1 MLNLNKNTRLF
12 FFQYIFQRD
21 YTTDFELDDFVKK
34 NLRKRPCNKKK
45 LRSMYQ
51 SFVVNE
57 ITIKELINDEILK
70 KTNKISIFLVYAF
83 YSEYLI
89 DKSKK
94 KMLMSEYIKLS
105 KDFLT
110 VDEVRFFNFL
120 LDSIA
125 KKAYLLRLQQ
135 LLSVYLPLIKF

>member
-34 NLRKRPCNKKK
+34 NLKKRPCNKKK
-45 LRSMYQ
+45 LKSMYQ
-51 SFVVNE
+51 SFIFNE
-57 ITIKELINDEILK
+57 SAIKDLINQDILK
-70 KTNKISIFLVYAF
+70 KTNKISIFLIYAF
-83 YSEYLI
+83 YSEYLL

-110 VDEVRFFNFL
+110 IDEVKFFNFL
-120 LDSIA
+120 LDDIA
-125 KKAYLLRLQQ
+125 KKA
-135 LLSVYLPLIKF
+135 P

>member
-34 NLRKRPCNKKK
+34 NLKKRPCNKKK
-45 LRSMYQ
+45 LKSMYQ
-51 SFVVNE
+51 SFIVNE
-57 ITIKELINDEILK
+57 SSIKDLINQDILK
-70 KTNKISIFLVYAF
+70 KTNKISIFLIYAF
-83 YSEYLI
+83 YSEYLL
-89 DKSKK
+89 DRSKK

-110 VDEVRFFNFL
+110 IDEVKFFNFL
-120 LDSIA
+120 LDDIA
-125 KKAYLLRLQQ
+125 KKA
-135 LLSVYLPLIKF
+135 SWKKN

>member
-70 KTNKISIFLVYAF
+70 KTNKISVFLVYAF

-110 VDEVRFFNFL
+110 VDEVKFFNFL

-125 KKAYLLRLQQ
+125 KKA
-135 LLSVYLPLIKF
+135 P

>member
-34 NLRKRPCNKKK
+34 NLKKRPCNKKK
-45 LRSMYQ
+45 LKSMYQ
-51 SFVVNE
+51 SFIVNE
-57 ITIKELINDEILK
+57 NSIKDLINQDILK
-70 KTNKISIFLVYAF
+70 KTNKISVFLIYAF
-83 YSEYLI
+83 YSEYLL

-94 KMLMSEYIKLS
+94 KMLISEYIKLS

-110 VDEVRFFNFL
+110 IDEVKFFNFL
-120 LDSIA
+120 LDDIA
-125 KKAYLLRLQQ
+125 KKA
-135 LLSVYLPLIKF
+135 P

>member
-34 NLRKRPCNKKK
+34 NLKKRPCNKKK
-45 LRSMYQ
+45 LKSMYQ
-51 SFVVNE
+51 SFIVNE
-57 ITIKELINDEILK
+57 SSIKDLINQDILK
-70 KTNKISIFLVYAF
+70 KTNKISIFLIYAF
-83 YSEYLI
+83 YSEYLL
-89 DKSKK
+89 DKRKK

-110 VDEVRFFNFL
+110 IDEVKFFNFL
-120 LDSIA
+120 LDDIA
-125 KKAYLLRLQQ
+125 KKA
-135 LLSVYLPLIKF
+135 P

>member
-57 ITIKELINDEILK
+57 ISIKELINDEILK

-110 VDEVRFFNFL
+110 IDEVKFFNFL

-125 KKAYLLRLQQ
+125 KKA
-135 LLSVYLPLIKF
+135 P

>member
-21 YTTDFELDDFVKK
+21 YTTDFELDDFLKQ

-51 SFVVNE
+51 SFVINE
-57 ITIKELINDEILK
+57 INIKELINDEILK

-110 VDEVRFFNFL
+110 VDEVKFFNFL

-125 KKAYLLRLQQ
+125 KKA
-135 LLSVYLPLIKF
+135 P

>member
-34 NLRKRPCNKKK
+34 NLKKRPCNKKK
-45 LRSMYQ
+45 LKSMYQ
-51 SFVVNE
+51 SFIFNE
-57 ITIKELINDEILK
+57 SAIKDLINQDILK
-70 KTNKISIFLVYAF
+70 KTNKISIFLIYAF
-83 YSEYLI
+83 YSEYLL

-110 VDEVRFFNFL
+110 IDEVKFFNFL
-120 LDSIA
+120 LDDIA
-125 KKAYLLRLQQ
+125 KNA
-135 LLSVYLPLIKF
+135 P

>member
-34 NLRKRPCNKKK
+34 NLKKRPCNKKK
-45 LRSMYQ
+45 LKSMYQ
-51 SFVVNE
+51 SFIVNE
-57 ITIKELINDEILK
+57 NSIKDLINQDILK
-70 KTNKISIFLVYAF
+70 KTNKISIFLIYAF
-83 YSEYLI
+83 YSEYLL

-110 VDEVRFFNFL
+110 IDEVKFFNFL
-120 LDSIA
+120 LDDIA
-125 KKAYLLRLQQ
+125 KKA
-135 LLSVYLPLIKF
+135 PWKKN

>member
-34 NLRKRPCNKKK
+34 NLKKRPCNKKK
-45 LRSMYQ
+45 LKSMYQ
-51 SFVVNE
+51 SFLVNE
-57 ITIKELINDEILK
+57 NFIKDLINQDILK
-70 KTNKISIFLVYAF
+70 KTNKISIFLIYAF
-83 YSEYLI
+83 YSEYLL

-110 VDEVRFFNFL
+110 IDEVKFFNFL
-120 LDSIA
+120 LDDIA
-125 KKAYLLRLQQ
+125 KKA
-135 LLSVYLPLIKF
+135 P

>member
-34 NLRKRPCNKKK
+34 NLKKRPCNKKK
-45 LRSMYQ
+45 LKSMYQ
-51 SFVVNE
+51 SFIFNE
-57 ITIKELINDEILK
+57 STIKDLIEQDILK
-70 KTNKISIFLVYAF
+70 KTNKISIFLIYAF
-83 YSEYLI
+83 YSEYLL

-110 VDEVRFFNFL
+110 IDEVKFFNFL
-120 LDSIA
+120 LDDIA
-125 KKAYLLRLQQ
+125 KKA
-135 LLSVYLPLIKF
+135 P

>member
-34 NLRKRPCNKKK
+34 NLKKRPCNKKK
-45 LRSMYQ
+45 LKSMYQ
-51 SFVVNE
+51 SFLVNE
-57 ITIKELINDEILK
+57 NSIKDLINQDILK
-70 KTNKISIFLVYAF
+70 KTNKISIFLIYAF
-83 YSEYLI
+83 YSEYLL

-110 VDEVRFFNFL
+110 IDEVKFFNFL
-120 LDSIA
+120 LDDIT
-125 KKAYLLRLQQ
+125 KKA
-135 LLSVYLPLIKF
+135 P

>member
-34 NLRKRPCNKKK
+34 NLKKRPCNKKK
-45 LRSMYQ
+45 LKSMYQ
-51 SFVVNE
+51 SFIVNE
-57 ITIKELINDEILK
+57 NSIKDLINQDTLK
-70 KTNKISIFLVYAF
+70 KTNKISIFLIYAF
-83 YSEYLI
+83 YSEYLL

-110 VDEVRFFNFL
+110 IDEVKFFNFL
-120 LDSIA
+120 LDDIA
-125 KKAYLLRLQQ
+125 KKA
-135 LLSVYLPLIKF
+135 PWKKN

>member
-34 NLRKRPCNKKK
+34 NLKKRPCNKKK
-45 LRSMYQ
+45 LKSMYQ
-51 SFVVNE
+51 SFIVNE
-57 ITIKELINDEILK
+57 SSIKDLINQDILK
-70 KTNKISIFLVYAF
+70 KTNKISIFLIYAF
-83 YSEYLI
+83 YSEYLL

-110 VDEVRFFNFL
+110 LDEVKFFNFL
-120 LDSIA
+120 LDDIA
-125 KKAYLLRLQQ
+125 KKA
-135 LLSVYLPLIKF
+135 P

>member
-1 MLNLNKNTRLF
+1 MLNLNKNTRIF

-34 NLRKRPCNKKK
+34 NLKKRPCNKKK
-45 LRSMYQ
+45 LKSMYQ
-51 SFVVNE
+51 SFLVNE
-57 ITIKELINDEILK
+57 NSIKDLINQDILK
-70 KTNKISIFLVYAF
+70 KTNKISIFLIYAF
-83 YSEYLI
+83 YSEYLL

-110 VDEVRFFNFL
+110 IDEVKFFNFL
-120 LDSIA
+120 LDDIA
-125 KKAYLLRLQQ
+125 KKA
-135 LLSVYLPLIKF
+135 P